1 MGKGIFFF
9 EELTFDT
16 FFFRIFAVVK
26 IEDAIQQF
34 ADYIATEQRLAE
46 GTIQYYLKVT
56 EWFGLYLSSQEIH
69 TIEEIEP
76 RDIRAWQMGLIEDG
90 KSPGTVTKHLAA
102 IRAWFKYLR
111 KNGYMQRDIM
121 AKISPP
127 KAPKRLPVFFKEK
140 DVEKIY
146 SDIYPDTYEG
156 VVEKLVLRMLYETG
170 MRRSELASLS
180 LANIDIEGCTIKVRG
195 KRNKERYIPI
205 ENELAHNISQYIALR
220 SRRMMELHEEQ
231 PNLEDTDRLL
241 VNNKGKAISDSAI
254 YNIVEKYMTTLA
266 HAERYSPHVF
276 RHSFATHMLNEG
288 ANIDAIKELLGHSD
302 LAATEVYT
310 HVTREH
316 LKETYKHAHPRANKK

>member
-1 MGKGIFFF
+1 MGKGIIFF

-90 KSPGTVTKHLAA
+90 KAPGTVTKHLAA

-121 AKISPP
+121 AKI
-127 KAPKRLPVFFKEK
+127 
-140 DVEKIY
+140 
-146 SDIYPDTYEG
+146 
-156 VVEKLVLRMLYETG
+156 
-170 MRRSELASLS
+170 
-180 LANIDIEGCTIKVRG
+180 
-195 KRNKERYIPI
+195 
-205 ENELAHNISQYIALR
+205 
-220 SRRMMELHEEQ
+220 
-231 PNLEDTDRLL
+231 
-241 VNNKGKAISDSAI
+241 
-254 YNIVEKYMTTLA
+254 
-266 HAERYSPHVF
+266 
-276 RHSFATHMLNEG
+276 
-288 ANIDAIKELLGHSD
+288 
-302 LAATEVYT
+302 
-310 HVTREH
+310 
-316 LKETYKHAHPRANKK
+316 